1 MEKFLAIVFIIL
13 VIAAFMGNIEM
24 IAALIVQ
31 DTSPITENGFL
42 VFVAVV
48 ADIILLCL
56 LIKKLSKPTAN
67 SLSLAKQG
75 ITNRLNIKK
84 QSAEIKKT
92 SRNITDY
99 INRLKELRT
108 LGIERDSTIR
118 THKFCQLLV
127 AVSNEEQMKACLE
140 AVNRRKAIVNEISDI
155 EQSIVQLTDKYRTVG
170 NAEKCVQYLEIVES
184 VQNRIDVGEIKKDCN
199 EQLILREKES
209 KAIKLWTILAVLI
222 ILVSLIIFSGSY
234 IKDTPYRE
242 LRSMIEDQSLT
253 AEMCDWEN
261 RKDEGSYYEYF
272 HSEKGYEFLASELTK
287 LHRDDDIDKAMWL
300 LCIQPDCIDG
310 MDLCASQSFIN
321 WIVDYAKNK
330 GNRSTNQ
337 DGEDDYWYSV
347 TYTVNEYEIAISS
360 FDDKDSDISEF
371 SIRHEGDSTEV
382 NMRNPFHEGTVPTI
396 Q

>member
-1 MEKFLAIVFIIL
+1 MEKGVTVLVIILFIL
-13 VIAAFMGNIEM
+13 VIAAFMGNIEI

-67 SLSLAKQG
+67 SLSLARRG

-155 EQSIVQLTDKYRTVG
+155 EQSIVQLADKYRTVG

-184 VQNRIDVGEIKKDCN
+184 GQNRIDVGEIKKDCN

-222 ILVSLIIFSGSY
+222 ILVALIIFSGSY

-253 AEMCDWEN
+253 AEMCDWDN
-261 RKDEGSYYEYF
+261 RKDENSYYEYL
-272 HSEKGYEFLASELTK
+272 HSEKGYKFLADVFTE
-287 LHRDDDIDKAMWL
+287 LHRNNEIEKALWL
-300 LCIQPDCIDG
+300 LCVQPDCIDG
-310 MDLCASQSFIN
+310 MDLCASDSFIDWVVN
-321 WIVDYAKNK
+321 YAKQNGTK
-330 GNRSTNQ
+330 KEQS
-337 DGEDDYWYSV
+337 DGDI
-347 TYTVNEYEIAISS
+347 TYYVNGYEISISS
-360 FDDKDSDISEF
+360 IFDYSIGHTFHISNGKE
-371 SIRHEGDSTEV
+371 STSVEKRNPYHEGS
-382 NMRNPFHEGTVPTI
+382 VPTI
-396 Q
+396 R

>member
-13 VIAAFMGNIEM
+13 VVAAFMGNIEM

-67 SLSLAKQG
+67 SLSLAKRG

-155 EQSIVQLTDKYRTVG
+155 EQSIVQLADKYRTVG

-222 ILVSLIIFSGSY
+222 ILVALIIFSGSY

-242 LRSMIEDQSLT
+242 LRSMIENRSLT

-300 LCIQPDCIDG
+300 LCVQPDCIDG

-347 TYTVNEYEIAISS
+347 TYTVNEYEITISS

-382 NMRNPFHEGTVPTI
+382 NRRNPFHEGTVPTI

>member
-67 SLSLAKQG
+67 SLSLAKRG

-155 EQSIVQLTDKYRTVG
+155 EQSIVQLADKYRTVG

-184 VQNRIDVGEIKKDCN
+184 VQNRNDFGEIKKECN
-199 EQLILREKES
+199 EQLILQEKES

-222 ILVSLIIFSGSY
+222 ILVALIIFSGSY

-253 AEMCDWEN
+253 AEMCDWDN
-261 RKDEGSYYEYF
+261 RKDENSYYEYL
-272 HSEKGYEFLASELTK
+272 HSEKGYKFLADVFTE
-287 LHRDDDIDKAMWL
+287 LHRNNEIEKALWL
-300 LCIQPDCIDG
+300 LCVQPDCIDG
-310 MDLCASQSFIN
+310 MDLCASDSFIDWVVN
-321 WIVDYAKNK
+321 YAKQNGTK
-330 GNRSTNQ
+330 KEQS
-337 DGEDDYWYSV
+337 DGDI
-347 TYTVNEYEIAISS
+347 TYYVNGYEISISS
-360 FDDKDSDISEF
+360 IFDYSIGHTFHISNGKE
-371 SIRHEGDSTEV
+371 STSVEKRNPYHEGS
-382 NMRNPFHEGTVPTI
+382 VPTI
-396 Q
+396 R